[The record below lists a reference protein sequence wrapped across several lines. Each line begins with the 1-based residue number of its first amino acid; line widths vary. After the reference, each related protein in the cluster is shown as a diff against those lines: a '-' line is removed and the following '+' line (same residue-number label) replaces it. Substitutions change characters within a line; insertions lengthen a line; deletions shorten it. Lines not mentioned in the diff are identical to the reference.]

1 MSERGW
7 TSDRRLTGPDL
18 DRPPRTAEWHSV
30 HTPQGGSLSV
40 LFGRCLSVV
49 FTWMLIGVA
58 EFAPYRYNGSFRN
71 TTDQLKFIRSKFED
85 PAACVAEH
93 YVFWTWA

>member
-1 MSERGW
+1 
-7 TSDRRLTGPDL
+7 
-18 DRPPRTAEWHSV
+18 
-30 HTPQGGSLSV
+30 
-40 LFGRCLSVV
+40 
-49 FTWMLIGVA
+49 MLIGVA

-93 YVFWTWA
+93 YVFWTCA